1 MRLNTIAIVALSIA
15 AAGCESAGKNTAY
28 GAGIGA
34 AVGAGVGAIVGH
46 QTGNRGKGAAIGAAL
61 GGGLGATV
69 GHRMDK
75 QAKELE
81 KIAETKRTEQGLVA
95 KLKSDIL
102 FDSGKAGLK
111 AGATNNLS
119 QMAAIIKKY
128 PENVLTIKGYTD
140 STGSPA
146 TNKTL
151 SEQRASAVRE
161 ELVKGGV
168 PTDTITVIGM
178 GPEAPIGDNKTAAG
192 RSANRRV
199 EVEITVDESKVP
211 KS

>member
-1 MRLNTIAIVALSIA
+1 MRFQTVALITLTLVISA
-15 AAGCESAGKNTAY
+15 CESAGKNTAV
-28 GAGIGA
+28 GAGVGA
-34 AVGAGVGAIVGH
+34 AVGAGLGMVIGH

-69 GHRMDK
+69 GLRMDK
-75 QAKELE
+75 QAKELA
-81 KIAETKRTEQGLVA
+81 KIAETKRTEHGLVA

-102 FDSGKAGLK
+102 FDSGKAELK
-111 AGATNNLS
+111 PAANANLAK
-119 QMAAIIKKY
+119 MASIIKKY

-146 TNKTL
+146 TNKAL
-151 SEQRASAVRE
+151 SESRATAVQQQ
-161 ELVKGGV
+161 LVAGGV
-168 PTDTITVIGM
+168 PANTISVVGM
-178 GPEAPIGDNKTAAG
+178 GPEAPIGDNKTPAG

-199 EVEITVDESKVP
+199 EVEITVDETKVP